1 MGKYHKSLKYFSDLF
16 RYMNSFCRGFLD
28 KSVYERLVSENAFE
42 IIKDSKDIQKCL
54 DNSLKIFTAI
64 YGENHSFVRDYVAEN
79 CKNRSRIYE
88 YIKIAGY
95 YLQYYFDCFKE
106 FIGLEIL

>member
-1 MGKYHKSLKYFSDLF
+1 MGKYYKSLKNFSAFF
-16 RYMNSFCRGFLD
+16 RNMNNFCRGFLD
-28 KSVYERLVSENAFE
+28 KSVYEQLISENVFE

-79 CKNRSRIYE
+79 CKNRSWIYE

-95 YLQYYFDCFKE
+95 YLRYYFDCFKE